1 MAILLTYNDT
11 IEKIVDAVE
20 KLNSQEQRALLAQVN
35 ATILLKKGVPKIS
48 KPVKSLKPL
57 TMVQIDSIKHK
68 VRKQHAK

>member
-1 MAILLTYNDT
+1 MAILLTSNET

-35 ATILLKKGVPKIS
+35 ATLLLKKGMPKIS
-48 KPVKSLKPL
+48 NPSKPLKPL
-57 TMVQIDSIKHK
+57 TMRQIDGFKHK